1 MVKPTKQFICKYII
15 PRSRRLSH
23 QVAGSK
29 QPLRRFYG
37 EKLASVFPFPRP
49 HLCGSLRHWVCP
61 RENTNKEKPS
71 VFHKTDG
78 RMECFD
84 ALTVE
89 FLAWPRLSQ
98 EIPSSGRRYC
108 ITNAWWCCSLGKP
121 PNLSFVVPL
130 KRIENRVLNRSKS
143 WNDSPFWRNPKRNSY
158 FLTGNHCT

>member
-1 MVKPTKQFICKYII
+1 V
-15 PRSRRLSH
+15 RAVSLSH

-98 EIPSSGRRYC
+98 EIPSSGRHYC
-108 ITNAWWCCSLGKP
+108 ITIAWWCCSLGIP
-121 PNLSFVVPL
+121 PSLCFVVPL
-130 KRIENRVLNRSKS
+130 KRKPRVESFQVLKWFSLLTKLQRI
-143 WNDSPFWRNPKRNSY
+143 SY